1 MSLVLNTQCIGH
13 WNTDFLTQKIEELEY
28 SISFILI
35 SLVYVY
41 DFMLLG
47 LTSLYLASDVFFF
60 FTALQEMK
68 WPVLSGS
75 ISRIRWLII
84 SLMLMWSYTSFIF
97 SRMKIAFNNDVF
109 LSFILYEIA
118 HSSLC
123 GVGHQV
129 LWPRP
134 SLSWWD
140 WWQSYSWKCRSNS
153 QVCFYLMYVE
163 FLF

>member
-1 MSLVLNTQCIGH
+1 
-13 WNTDFLTQKIEELEY
+13 LEY

-47 LTSLYLASDVFFF
+47 LTSLYLASDVVIFFF

-97 SRMKIAFNNDVF
+97 SRMKSAFNNDVF
-109 LSFILYEIA
+109 LSFFLYEIA
-118 HSSLC
+118 HSALR

-129 LWPRP
+129 LWLRP

-153 QVCFYLMYVE
+153 QVCFYL
-163 FLF
+163 